1 MHSLGYRYVL
11 HDKRLAGK
19 ADLVFPSRRMVFFVH
34 GCFWHGYTC
43 AMSSR
48 PKSNANYWFDKI
60 AGNEARDGR
69 HRRAPENSPPICVLL
84 LAMHTV
90 SPPTVVDLFA
100 GAGGIAEGFRLAGF
114 RSISAS
120 DIDPD
125 ACATF
130 TRNFPDAVVVHGDLR
145 SAAVKVQLLE
155 AGGRAD
161 VVVGGPPC
169 QAFSQMRNHSRLI
182 DDPRN
187 ALYKEFI
194 EIVGR
199 VLPAAFLMEN
209 VTGIDQMGF
218 REQIATDLELSGE
231 YVVLPQ
237 VIDAADVGVPQTRQ
251 RLVFIGVRRS
261 LGIPAPR
268 VTHTGITRAVVLERA
283 IRRGRFR
290 YELDAAEDMFTAG
303 LVSALHDADDMTAVT
318 ASQAISDLAGLPTG
332 NRSDV
337 LSYSSLGEPASAY
350 QRFMRRGS
358 EDGLHNVQVPRLRKD
373 TAMRLQAIPPGGN
386 HRDLPEDLIQRNLS
400 GEKWGPENGTGLLS
414 RRHYYAYRRLH
425 PDIWSWTLNTKA
437 DSVYHYK
444 AFRSL
449 SVREFA
455 RLHSFPDGF
464 VFTTDPRPGE
474 LLGRHDGGAAHS
486 RYRQVGNA
494 VPPLLARAC
503 ADAIRETV
511 FSRTTE
517 RQLIAA

>member
-1 MHSLGYRYVL
+1 
-11 HDKRLAGK
+11 
-19 ADLVFPSRRMVFFVH
+19 
-34 GCFWHGYTC
+34 
-43 AMSSR
+43 
-48 PKSNANYWFDKI
+48 
-60 AGNEARDGR
+60 
-69 HRRAPENSPPICVLL
+69 
-84 LAMHTV
+84 MHTAA
-90 SPPTVVDLFA
+90 SPTVIDLFA
-100 GAGGIAEGFRLAGF
+100 GAGGIAEGFRQAGF
-114 RSISAS
+114 KSIAAS

-130 TRNFPDAVVVHGDLR
+130 ARNFPDAVVVHGDLR
-145 SAAVKVQLLE
+145 SRAAKAELLE

-187 ALYKEFI
+187 ALYKEFV

-199 VLPAAFLMEN
+199 VLPSAFLMEN

-218 REQIATDLELSGE
+218 REQIASDLELSGE
-231 YVVLPQ
+231 YIVLPQ

-251 RLVFIGVRRS
+251 RLVFIGVRR
-261 LGIPAPR
+261 GVAAAAPR
-268 VTHTGITRAVVLERA
+268 VPQTGVTRALTLARA
-283 IRRGRFR
+283 FRRGRFR
-290 YELDAAEDMFTAG
+290 YSLEAADDMFTPSLIA
-303 LVSALHDADDMTAVT
+303 ALHDLGDLSAVT
-318 ASQAISDLAGLPTG
+318 ASQAISDLAGLPAG

-337 LSYSSLGEPASAY
+337 LEYTALGEAASAY
-350 QRFMRRGS
+350 QRTMREGNGG
-358 EDGLHNVQVPRLRKD
+358 ELHNVQVPRLRQD

-386 HRDLPEDLIQRNLS
+386 HRDLPEELIQRNLS
-400 GEKWGPENGTGLLS
+400 GEKWGPENGSGLLS
-414 RRHYYAYRRLH
+414 RRHFYAYRRLH

-444 AFRSL
+444 AVRSL

-455 RLHSFPDGF
+455 RLHSFPDRF
-464 VFTTDPRPGE
+464 VFTTDSRPGE

-503 ADAIRETV
+503 ADAIRKTV
-511 FSRTTE
+511 FARAAE